1 MGNEFQ
7 HVTLTRRKES
17 SAPFSMYSTTIITGR
32 PERWGKRQDL
42 SKEQRDEATATVFEL
57 TLGHHSFQ
65 PDDVAVAKLPEDR
78 SLTQKLSPLLLPLAG
93 SQRLY
98 RHGDVHPSRSVQ
110 STTADLSKFTC
121 QSKTGVKFPLFHCGI
136 KASAEGKQ
144 KECGKIF
151 V

>member
-1 MGNEFQ
+1 
-7 HVTLTRRKES
+7 
-17 SAPFSMYSTTIITGR
+17 MYSTTIITGR
-32 PERWGKRQDL
+32 PERWCKRQDL
-42 SKEQRDEATATVFEL
+42 SKGQRHEARVTVFEL

-110 STTADLSKFTC
+110 PTAADLSKFTC
-121 QSKTGVKFPLFHCGI
+121 QSQTVYTRQELKSPFSAVGLKHQLDENI
-136 KASAEGKQ
+136 KNM
-144 KECGKIF
+144 GKIF

>member
-1 MGNEFQ
+1 
-7 HVTLTRRKES
+7 
-17 SAPFSMYSTTIITGR
+17 MYSTTIITGR

-42 SKEQRDEATATVFEL
+42 SKEQRNEATVTVSEL

-110 STTADLSKFTC
+110 PTTADLSKFTC
-121 QSKTGVKFPLFHCGI
+121 QSKTVYKRQKLNSSFSAVGLKHQLNENRKNVGKSLFERDKPI
-136 KASAEGKQ
+136 TFLNTMNQ
-144 KECGKIF
+144 M
-151 V
+151 